1 MMGHAD
7 RAEVP
12 VATSFWRRFWPL
24 FGAGLAGVAAL
35 PLIVMPLL
43 EARMKS
49 AVPPGMSLRA
59 LAALALIQPALL
71 LACATAIGA
80 LVAHRVGFSSHLAR
94 VNVTRTLRGEW
105 PLALVLGLATGIVV
119 VALDRLLFHS
129 AGTSVALAD
138 DVLTGLVAGM
148 LYGGLTEEIMMR
160 WGLVSLLAWAGMRV
174 LGRRSDGRST
184 DGSRKNG
191 PGTDGPGTDGPG
203 TDGPGTD
210 GPGTDGPGTD
220 GSRTDVRSTGKR
232 RATIYAAAIVV
243 GAVVFAAGHL
253 PAASALTPLSRTG
266 IARIVLLNTIPGL
279 VFGWLYWR
287 RSLESAMAAHAS
299 VHVVF
304 AATRAL
310 QWA

>member
-1 MMGHAD
+1 MGHAD
-7 RAEVP
+7 TAEVP
-12 VATSFWRRFWPL
+12 VATPFWRRFWPL
-24 FGAGLAGVAAL
+24 FGAGLAGVASL

-43 EARMKS
+43 GARMKTG
-49 AVPPGMSLRA
+49 APPGMSLRTLTA
-59 LAALALIQPALL
+59 LSLIQPTLL
-71 LACATAIGA
+71 LVCAAAIGT

-94 VNVTRTLRGEW
+94 VNVTRTLRSEW

-119 VALDRLLFHS
+119 VALDRLLFRA
-129 AGTSVALAD
+129 AGTTVAAAAG

-174 LGRRSDGRST
+174 LGRG
-184 DGSRKNG
+184 
-191 PGTDGPGTDGPG
+191 
-203 TDGPGTD
+203 
-210 GPGTDGPGTD
+210 
-220 GSRTDVRSTGKR
+220 

-253 PAASALTPLSRTG
+253 PAASALAPLSRIG
-266 IARIVLLNTIPGL
+266 IARILLLNTIPGL

-304 AATRAL
+304 AIARAL